1 MDIESVVLPQCHCLF
16 KEKNICMGCMGIL
29 LRRSL
34 EADGGSVTR
43 TYKAKPSRDAMDHL
57 YCEEVTNTLD
67 SHEQFS

>member
-1 MDIESVVLPQCHCLF
+1 MY
-16 KEKNICMGCMGIL
+16 GIL

-57 YCEEVTNTLD
+57 YCEEVTDTLD